1 MSAHAAALDARER
14 RKGYIALL
22 WVQVLF
28 GLFPAV
34 RHWAPDHFSAR
45 AIVGWRILVGAG
57 VLGGAA
63 FALHRRSMLPRREDW
78 GRLVVC
84 ALFGIAIN
92 MVLFLEGLDR
102 STPVNAALIMPV
114 IPVFTYA
121 IASLLGIE
129 RFDPLR
135 GVGIAVAL
143 TGTLVLLLQRGPDL
157 SHEYLFG
164 NLLML
169 TNAASYAYF
178 LVLARPLT
186 QRYPPLVVIGW
197 VFLLAAPTVPLF
209 AWNAEFF
216 PAGAGGR
223 EWGALVFV
231 LLGATVGAYL
241 LNTYALSKVSASTTA
256 AYIYLQP
263 LVTCAADYFWL
274 GRPLQH
280 GLLVAAALIFTGLAL
295 VLKRSKARAARTGLA
310 EGEARP

>member
-1 MSAHAAALDARER
+1 MTAHAALVDARER
-14 RKGYIALL
+14 KKGYIALL

-63 FALHRRSMLPRREDW
+63 VVVHRRAMLPKREDLP
-78 GRLVVC
+78 RLAVC
-84 ALFGIAIN
+84 ALFGIALN

-114 IPVFTYA
+114 IPVFTYV
-121 IASLLGIE
+121 IATLLGSE
-129 RFDPLR
+129 RFDAQR
-135 GVGIAVAL
+135 GIGIAVAL

-157 SHEYLFG
+157 SRAYLFG

-186 QRYPPLVVIGW
+186 QRYPPLAVVTW

-209 AWNAEFF
+209 AWNADFF
-216 PAGAGGR
+216 PAGAGSR

-274 GRPLQH
+274 GRPLQE
-280 GLLVAAALIFTGLAL
+280 GLLLAAALIFAGLAL
-295 VLKRSKARAARTGLA
+295 VLRKRKLPPAAAPVA
-310 EGEARP
+310 EREVRP

>member
-1 MSAHAAALDARER
+1 MSAHAAILDARER

-45 AIVGWRILVGAG
+45 SIVGWRILVGAG

-63 FALHRRSMLPRREDW
+63 FALHGRQVLPRRQDF

-92 MVLFLEGLDR
+92 MLLFLEGLDR

-114 IPVFTYA
+114 IPVFTYL
-121 IASLLGIE
+121 IATLARSE
-129 RFDPLR
+129 RFDGQR
-135 GVGIAVAL
+135 GLGIAIAL
-143 TGTLVLLLQRGPDL
+143 AGTLVLLLQRGPDL
-157 SHEYLFG
+157 SRAYLFG

-186 QRYPPLVVIGW
+186 QRYPPLVVIAW
-197 VFLLAAPTVPLF
+197 VFLLAAPTVPIF
-209 AWNAEFF
+209 AWSAEFF
-216 PAGAGGR
+216 PSGAGAR

-274 GRPLQH
+274 GRPLQE
-280 GLLVAAALIFTGLAL
+280 GVLAAAVLIFTGLAL
-295 VLKRSKARAARTGLA
+295 VLRKSKRAPASRIV

>member
-1 MSAHAAALDARER
+1 MTAHAALVDARER
-14 RKGYIALL
+14 KKGYIALL

-63 FALHRRSMLPRREDW
+63 VVVHRRAMLPKREDLP
-78 GRLVVC
+78 RLVVC
-84 ALFGIAIN
+84 ALFGIALN

-114 IPVFTYA
+114 IPVFTYV
-121 IASLLGIE
+121 IATLLGSE
-129 RFDPLR
+129 RFDAQR
-135 GVGIAVAL
+135 GIGIAVAL

-157 SHEYLFG
+157 SHAYLFG

-186 QRYPPLVVIGW
+186 QRYPPLVVIAW

-209 AWNAEFF
+209 AWNADFF
-216 PAGAGGR
+216 PAGAGSR

-274 GRPLQH
+274 GRPLQE
-280 GLLVAAALIFTGLAL
+280 GLLLAAALIFTGLAL
-295 VLKRSKARAARTGLA
+295 VLRKRKLPPAAA
-310 EGEARP
+310 AVVEGEARP